1 MDKSSLSLQFS
12 QSLTRSMKFIELQI
26 SCNFSEVY
34 NTEM

>member
-12 QSLTRSMKFIELQI
+12 QSLTHDMKFIELQI
-26 SCNFSEVY
+26 SCNFSKVY